1 MKRRSYAGTAL
12 LWFLLVIVFSLAFH
26 QWGGPYHRAIAATG
40 EAIASVWAP
49 ADVVVRV
56 EVTDRAFSFSAGR
69 GKSGQRTSFSAR
81 LMDASAA
88 LFLAT
93 VLLTPLGS
101 ASRRLLVAAGAFA
114 GLIAVLGGVAAGLA
128 LVPMVQMGF
137 LTSRVAWSLAALAH
151 NASTSGLIISAPAA
165 AWFLL
170 TFSWWRRGFA
180 RPARGREGK
189 GRRAG
194 KARRGRKGK
203 GRRGRE

>member
-12 LWFLLVIVFSLAFH
+12 LWFLLVIAFSLALH
-26 QWGGPYHRAIAATG
+26 RWGGAYHRAIAATG
-40 EAIASVWAP
+40 EAIASAFAP
-49 ADVVVRV
+49 ADVVVRI
-56 EVTDRAFSFSAGR
+56 EVKQREFSFSAGR
-69 GKSGQRTSFSAR
+69 GRSGQRTSFSAR

-88 LFLAT
+88 LLLAT

-101 ASRRLLVAAGAFA
+101 VSRRLLVAAAAFG

-128 LVPMVQMGF
+128 FVPMVRMGF
-137 LTSRVAWSLAALAH
+137 LTSRVAWTLAALAH

-170 TFSWWRRGFA
+170 TFSWWRQGFA
-180 RPARGREGK
+180 RPAKGREGK

-194 KARRGRKGK
+194 TARGRKG
-203 GRRGRE
+203 RRGGG

>member
-12 LWFLLVIVFSLAFH
+12 LWFLLVIVFSLALH
-26 QWGGPYHRAIAATG
+26 RWGGAYHRAIAATG
-40 EAIASVWAP
+40 EAIASAFAP
-49 ADVVVRV
+49 ADVVVRIEV
-56 EVTDRAFSFSAGR
+56 EQRTFSFSAGR
-69 GKSGQRTSFSAR
+69 GRSGQRTSFSAR

-114 GLIAVLGGVAAGLA
+114 GLIGALGGVAAGLA

-137 LTSRVAWSLAALAH
+137 LTGRVAWSLAALAH

-180 RPARGREGK
+180 RPAKGRKEKGSRTGRTRGGK
-189 GRRAG
+189 GRG
-194 KARRGRKGK
+194 GK
-203 GRRGRE
+203 G